1 MVHCNATLWYRTSY
15 PYIYNLTIDLLL
27 LLELYLSLFHST
39 VESFDVSL
47 YILLA
52 EARILQQQ
60 PCKALFWNGWQ
71 SSGILGEVST
81 VKESHDFWERGKKGR
96 QCSSEVVK
104 YVFLLGMNSRRIAL
118 TSHN

>member
-1 MVHCNATLWYRTSY
+1 MVHCNATLWYRTSN

-81 VKESHDFWERGKKGR
+81 VKESHDFWERGEER
-96 QCSSEVVK
+96 EA
-104 YVFLLGMNSRRIAL
+104 VFLRSCQVCVPFGNEFSQNSFDDP
-118 TSHN
+118 